1 MIEYVLN
8 YMESKEQFAST
19 PIETEA
25 VEKGI
30 RMYLEENGISQDE
43 KREYFHRYIDRH
55 LSLIDSEDLKS
66 YFIEYPTIS
75 KVKQIAIEQS
85 WDGSVP
91 QERVAELYALMT
103 KLNDA
108 GLYNKY
114 VPAVEVKAILG
125 RYS

>member
-8 YMESKEQFAST
+8 YMEARGQFIST
-19 PIETEA
+19 ATEAEA

-30 RMYLEENGISQDE
+30 RMYLGENGISLDE
-43 KREYFHRYIDRH
+43 NRRYFHRYIDQH
-55 LSLIDSEDLKS
+55 LALVDPDDLKS

-85 WDGSVP
+85 WDGNVS
-91 QERVAELYALMT
+91 QERVVELYTLMT

-114 VPAVEVKAILG
+114 IPAIEVKAILG

>member
-8 YMESKEQFAST
+8 YMEDRGQFASS
-19 PIETEA
+19 PAEAEAIEE
-25 VEKGI
+25 GI
-30 RMYLEENGISQDE
+30 RMYLEENGIAPDE
-43 KREYFHRYIDRH
+43 KRRYFQRYIDRH
-55 LSLIDSEDLKS
+55 LALIAHEDLKS
-66 YFIEYPTIS
+66 YFIEYPAIS

-85 WDGSVP
+85 WDGTVS

-114 VPAVEVKAILG
+114 VPAAEVKAILG

>member
-8 YMESKEQFAST
+8 YMESMEQFVST
-19 PIETEA
+19 SIEAEA

-30 RMYLEENGISQDE
+30 RLYLEENGISPEE

-55 LSLIDSEDLKS
+55 LALIDPDDLKS

-75 KVKQIAIEQS
+75 EVKQIAIEQS
-85 WDGSVP
+85 WDGTVS

-103 KLNDA
+103 KLNEA

>member
-1 MIEYVLN
+1 MIEYVLT
-8 YMESKEQFAST
+8 YMEARGQFIST
-19 PIETEA
+19 SAEEEA

-30 RMYLEENGISQDE
+30 QMYLEENGIPLE
-43 KREYFHRYIDRH
+43 ENRRYYKRYIDRH
-55 LSLIDSEDLKS
+55 LALVDPEDLKS

-85 WDGSVP
+85 WDGTVP
-91 QERVAELYALMT
+91 QERVKELYTLM
-103 KLNDA
+103 KRLNDA

-114 VPAVEVKAILG
+114 IPAVEVKAILG

>member
-8 YMESKEQFAST
+8 YMESKEQFVST
-19 PIETEA
+19 PIEAEA

-30 RMYLEENGISQDE
+30 RLYLEENGISSEE
-43 KREYFHRYIDRH
+43 KREYFHKYIDRY
-55 LSLIDSEDLKS
+55 LALIDPDDLKS

-75 KVKQIAIEQS
+75 EVKQITIEQS
-85 WDGSVP
+85 WDGTVS

-103 KLNDA
+103 KLNEA
-108 GLYNKY
+108 GIYNKY

>member
-1 MIEYVLN
+1 
-8 YMESKEQFAST
+8 MESMEQFVST
-19 PIETEA
+19 SIEAEA

-30 RMYLEENGISQDE
+30 RLYLEENGISPEE

-55 LSLIDSEDLKS
+55 LALIDPDDLKS

-75 KVKQIAIEQS
+75 EVKQIAIEQS
-85 WDGSVP
+85 WDGTVS

-103 KLNDA
+103 KLNEA

>member
-1 MIEYVLN
+1 MIEYILN
-8 YMESKEQFAST
+8 YMGSKEQFAST
-19 PIETEA
+19 SIEAEA
-25 VEKGI
+25 IEKGI
-30 RMYLEENGISQDE
+30 IMFLEENGISQDE
-43 KREYFHRYIDRH
+43 KREYFHRYIDRL
-55 LSLIDSEDLKS
+55 LSLIDTEDLKS

-85 WDGSVP
+85 RDGIVT
-91 QERVAELYALMT
+91 QERVVELYALMT

-114 VPAVEVKAILG
+114 VPAVEVKAVLG

>member
-1 MIEYVLN
+1 MIEHILN
-8 YMESKEQFAST
+8 YMESKEQFVST
-19 PIETEA
+19 PIEVEA

-30 RMYLEENGISQDE
+30 QIYLEENGISMEE
-43 KREYFHRYIDRH
+43 KRGYFYRYIDRH
-55 LSLIDSEDLKS
+55 LDLIDPDDLKL

-75 KVKQIAIEQS
+75 AVKQIAIEQS
-85 WDGSVP
+85 LDGSVS

-103 KLNDA
+103 KLNKA

>member
-1 MIEYVLN
+1 MIEHILN
-8 YMESKEQFAST
+8 YMESKEQFVST
-19 PIETEA
+19 PIEVEA

-30 RMYLEENGISQDE
+30 QIYLEENGISMEE
-43 KREYFHRYIDRH
+43 KREYFYRYIDRH
-55 LSLIDSEDLKS
+55 LDLIDPDDLKL

-75 KVKQIAIEQS
+75 AVKQIAIEQS
-85 WDGSVP
+85 LDESVS

-103 KLNDA
+103 KLNKA